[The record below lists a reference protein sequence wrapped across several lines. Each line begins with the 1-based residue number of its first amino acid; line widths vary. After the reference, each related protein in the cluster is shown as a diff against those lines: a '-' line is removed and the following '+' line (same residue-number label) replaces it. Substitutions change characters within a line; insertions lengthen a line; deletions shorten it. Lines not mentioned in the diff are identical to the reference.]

1 MNKMKGYETWVLFDE
16 FQTFMDWP
24 IAAQYFLK
32 AWMEGR
38 KYDLYQTGATQNVLA
53 VLENAKASRALDNS
67 GVVTMYNMA
76 HDDARELAERL
87 HMSER
92 QMRYTVNPPE
102 GHGVLSV
109 MGSVMP
115 FKDSWP
121 KGTETFK
128 VFTSKPMETK
138 GRAM

>member
-1 MNKMKGYETWVLFDE
+1 
-16 FQTFMDWP
+16 
-24 IAAQYFLK
+24 
-32 AWMEGR
+32 
-38 KYDLYQTGATQNVLA
+38 
-53 VLENAKASRALDNS
+53 
-67 GVVTMYNMA
+67 
-76 HDDARELAERL
+76 
-87 HMSER
+87 MSER

-121 KGTETFK
+121 KGTETYK
-128 VFTSKPMETK
+128 VFTSKPKETK